1 VITERGY
8 ASDVSPPP
16 ASAGTKS
23 DPCSWRDGAVQFLL
37 FFDFSG
43 KRGASMVSLLA
54 VPRHDIGLA
63 LPSSPPLLSDPE
75 SVRFRWRYGDR
86 LHTDSVYR
94 PRPTTTY
101 SILLAHSPCF
111 DLDLYHYHQLALG
124 LAPHP
129 RALEAYRTGAI
140 SWDGFA
146 RRYLS
151 ELAAFPY
158 LRTRARQ
165 QIATI
170 LSRYASVTLLGMEL
184 PCVPAKETSIH
195 CVRRLVHAWL
205 LGAMPVE
212 VI

>member
-1 VITERGY
+1 MVL
-8 ASDVSPPP
+8 
-16 ASAGTKS
+16 
-23 DPCSWRDGAVQFLL
+23 C
-37 FFDFSG
+37 FSSHFNG

-54 VPRHDIGLA
+54 VPRHDIGLS

-75 SVRFRWRYGDR
+75 SVRFRWRYGHR
-86 LHTDSVYR
+86 LHTGSVYR

-101 SILLAHSPCF
+101 SILLAHSPCC
-111 DLDLYHYHQLALG
+111 DLDLYHYHQLAPG

-129 RALEAYRTGAI
+129 RVLEAYQTGTI
-140 SWDGFA
+140 SWEAFA
-146 RRYLS
+146 RRYWS
-151 ELAAFPY
+151 ALAAFPY

-170 LSRYASVTLLGMEL
+170 LSRYASVTLLGMEF
-184 PCVPAKETSIH
+184 PRVPVEEPSVH

-205 LGAMPVE
+205 LGATPVE